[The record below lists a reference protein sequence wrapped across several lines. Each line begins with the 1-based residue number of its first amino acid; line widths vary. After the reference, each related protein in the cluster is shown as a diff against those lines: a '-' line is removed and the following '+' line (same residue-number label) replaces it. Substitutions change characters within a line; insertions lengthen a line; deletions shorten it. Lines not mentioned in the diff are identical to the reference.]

1 MSQDLLAWSGAAYDS
16 QALNGLKRDVAAD
29 PQGNL
34 KQVAQQLEGMFVQMM
49 LKSMRSALPQEG
61 ILNSEQTRLYTS
73 LYDQQLAQQ
82 MAQKGIGLAD
92 VMVRQLS
99 NGEHR
104 SEERAA
110 TAPWVSDKQA
120 LPAFSS
126 SMLQTLSSQ
135 PLQPL
140 SLQPFSLQQF
150 SLQQQVRRA
159 VPQLPKG
166 GTMPLTTSSFVA
178 RLASSA
184 RLASQQSG
192 IPHQLI
198 MAQAA
203 LESGW
208 GQREIPTREGSPSY
222 NLFGIKAG
230 SNWQGPVTEIITTE
244 FEQGVAKKIKARFRV
259 YGSYLE
265 GIGDY
270 VKLLTSNP
278 RYANVAAAPNAEQ
291 AAHALQQAGY
301 ATDPLYA
308 KKLVGVIQQIK
319 NASERAVKAYQFDI
333 NELF

>member
-34 KQVAQQLEGMFVQMM
+34 KQVAQQLEGLFVQMM

-92 VMVRQLS
+92 IMVKQLS
-99 NGEHR
+99 KGESR
-104 SEERAA
+104 PEENAA
-110 TAPWVSDKQA
+110 TVPLVWDKQV
-120 LPAFSS
+120 LPTFSS
-126 SMLQTLSSQ
+126 PMLHTLSSQ
-135 PLQPL
+135 
-140 SLQPFSLQQF
+140 

-159 VPQLPKG
+159 VPQLP
-166 GTMPLTTSSFVA
+166 TVAVMPLTTGSFVA
-178 RLASSA
+178 RLASPA

-208 GQREIPTREGSPSY
+208 GQREIPTREGTPSY

-230 SNWQGPVTEIITTE
+230 NSWQGPVTEITTTE

-278 RYANVAAAPNAEQ
+278 RYANVAAAPSAEQ

-301 ATDPLYA
+301 ATDPQYA
-308 KKLVGVIQQIK
+308 KKLVRVIQQIK
-319 NASERAVKAYQFDI
+319 SAGESAVKAYHIDV
-333 NELF
+333 NDLF